1 MSNHVEGFRN
11 GAWIV
16 RYDSSF
22 PSGSRRET
30 REALRFREAFSKHGG
45 VSDVPG
51 LLCIGLILLPL
62 LGALVS
68 LPRSLRQRFAPAYT
82 LVPLVQ
88 FAAVGSLWTTVREGG
103 RLTFAWPWAPELGLH
118 VSVALDGLSWLFAGL
133 ISGVGVAVFAYAGSY
148 MRGDPG
154 LPRLYRLLLLFNA
167 AMMGVVLAD
176 NLILLLVF
184 WELTSVSSFLLI
196 GFHWQ
201 RPAACEGATKAFGL
215 TAIGGLA
222 MLFGM
227 LAVYA
232 EHGTFELSVLLADP
246 PAISTAA
253 GLCFLAGAFTKS
265 AQFPFHIWL
274 PSAMQA
280 PTPVSAY
287 LHAATMVKAGLYL
300 IARLTP
306 LFADD
311 PTWSATVTA
320 AGTVTLVWGGALA
333 CKQVDL
339 KALLANSTVSQL
351 GLIVLLLGLQTR
363 TALFAAVLHIVNHA
377 AFKGALFLTAGA
389 VEHET
394 GTRDLRRLGGLRV
407 VMPLTAGAA
416 TLAAVSM
423 AGLPPLGGF
432 VSKELFY
439 ESVLEADAL
448 LTGLAVAGSCLTF
461 VYSFIF
467 LHGTFF
473 GTPHRT
479 PAAPSHDAAAQ
490 AHSPPHA
497 AGRAQSPHA
506 DEPHGEAAAPGLLL
520 PIVALAGVALAFGL
534 LPGLA
539 EGLVA
544 PAFLAIHG
552 APLEIHAALWHGPTP
567 ALGLSV
573 VTVAAGGGA
582 FLLRGRFLP
591 AVRGWQAAY
600 SFDRLYGD
608 GLETLTTLFKR
619 SRAAYMTGSV
629 TDYVRYVLLALLL
642 GLAAP
647 LWWFFETTPWRFDVA
662 PPAAYEVGLAGL
674 MAVAAVMCCLTHSR
688 VVLVLAL
695 SLLGAIIAIFFVLFS
710 APDLALTQVLVE
722 AVGLVLFLLVL
733 RYFSSIDPRPVGAR
747 MRTLNL
753 GVSAG
758 VGLLVVLLL
767 AAAHAGP
774 SLPSAIPAYYLAN
787 SAVLAGGQ
795 NVVNVV
801 LVDFRGFDTLGE
813 ITVFGV
819 AAFGVL
825 AMVELGARGSRQRA
839 TVRVSFP
846 SPILQ
851 SFARLTLHLMLVFAM
866 YLLLRGHNAPGGG
879 FIAGV
884 LTAVAFTFQMI
895 AFDAAPLSREFF
907 WNPLRIPLRL
917 VCVGLLLAA
926 GTGVASLLLGHPF
939 LTSAIGH
946 YHLPLVGEGEM
957 VTAQAFDIGVYL
969 VVTGTALGIIRTI
982 SED

>member
-1 MSNHVEGFRN
+1 M
-11 GAWIV
+11 
-16 RYDSSF
+16 
-22 PSGSRRET
+22 
-30 REALRFREAFSKHGG
+30 RFRDALSKHGG
-45 VSDVPG
+45 VSTGPG
-51 LLCIGLILLPL
+51 LLGLILLPL
-62 LGALVS
+62 LGALIS
-68 LPRSLRQRFAPAYT
+68 LPRGLRHRWAPSYT
-82 LVPLVQ
+82 LVPILQ
-88 FAAVGSLWTTVREGG
+88 FAVVGSLWTAVREGE
-103 RLTFAWPWAPELGLH
+103 RLVFAWPWAPELGLH

-176 NLILLLVF
+176 NLVLLLVF

-222 MLFGM
+222 MLFGL

-246 PAISTAA
+246 PPISTAA

-265 AQFPFHIWL
+265 AQFPFHVWL

-311 PTWSATVTA
+311 PVWSATVTA

-416 TLAAVSM
+416 TLAALSM

-439 ESVLEADAL
+439 ESVLETDAL
-448 LTGLAVAGSCLTF
+448 LTGLAVAGCCLTF
-461 VYSFIF
+461 VYSFVF

-473 GTPHRT
+473 GAPRT
-479 PAAPSHDAAAQ
+479 APDGPPHDAAEP
-490 AHSPPHA
+490 AHPPPHT
-497 AGRAQSPHA
+497 AGHAPHA
-506 DEPHGEAAAPGLLL
+506 DQPHSEAAAPGLLL
-520 PIVALAGVALAFGL
+520 PIVALAGLALAFGL

-552 APLEIHAALWHGPTP
+552 APLEMHAALWHGPTP

-573 VTVAAGGGA
+573 LTVAVGGGA
-582 FLLRGRFLP
+582 FLLRGRFLA
-591 AVRGWQAAY
+591 AVRGWRAAY
-600 SFDRLYGD
+600 SFDRLYAD
-608 GLETLTTLFKR
+608 GLEAFTWLFKR

-647 LWWFFETTPWRFDVA
+647 LWWFFETTAWRLDVA
-662 PPAAYEVGLAGL
+662 WPTHYEVGLVAL

-695 SLLGAIIAIFFVLFS
+695 SLLGAIISVFFVLFS

-733 RYFSSIDPRPVGAR
+733 RYFSFINPRPAAVR
-747 MRTLNL
+747 TRTLNL

-758 VGLLVVLLL
+758 VGLLVALLL
-767 AAAHAGP
+767 VAAQVGP
-774 SLPSAIPAYYLAN
+774 SLPPAIPAYYLAN
-787 SAVLAGGQ
+787 SAVLGGGQ

-813 ITVFGV
+813 ITVFSV
-819 AAFGVL
+819 AVFGVL
-825 AMVELGARGSRQRA
+825 AMVELGTRGVRQRA
-839 TVRVSFP
+839 TMRVSFP

-851 SFARLTLHLMLVFAM
+851 SFARLTLHLMLVFAI

-895 AFDAAPLSREFF
+895 AFDAGALSRELL
-907 WNPLRIPLRL
+907 WNPLR
-917 VCVGLLLAA
+917 VVAGGLLLAV
-926 GTGVASLLLGHPF
+926 GTGLGAVLLGHPF
-939 LTSAIGH
+939 LTSAVGH
-946 YHLPLVGEGEM
+946 FHLPLLGEVEM
-957 VTAQAFDIGVYL
+957 VTAQAFDVGVYL
-969 VVTGTALGIIRTI
+969 VVMGTTVGIIRTI
-982 SED
+982 AED

>member
-1 MSNHVEGFRN
+1 MSSSNHVEGGRN
-11 GAWIV
+11 GPSIV
-16 RYDSSF
+16 LDDSPF
-22 PSGSRRET
+22 ASGSRRDT

-68 LPRSLRQRFAPAYT
+68 LPRGLRQRFAPAYT

-88 FAAVGSLWTTVREGG
+88 FAAVGSLWPAVREGG

-306 LFADD
+306 LFADN
-311 PTWSATVTA
+311 PMWSATVTA

-394 GTRDLRRLGGLRV
+394 GTRDLRRLGGLRI
-407 VMPLTAGAA
+407 VMPLTASAA

-432 VSKELFY
+432 VSKEVFY

-473 GTPHRT
+473 GTPQT
-479 PAAPSHDAAAQ
+479 SLTGPPHDGAESA
-490 AHSPPHA
+490 SSHA
-497 AGRAQSPHA
+497 AGHAHSPHA
-506 DEPHGEAAAPGLLL
+506 DEPHSEAAAPGLLL

-552 APLEIHAALWHGPTP
+552 APLEMHAALWHGATP

-582 FLLRGRFLP
+582 FLLRGRFLT

-642 GLAAP
+642 GLAGP
-647 LWWFFETTPWRFDVA
+647 LWWFFETTAWRFDVV
-662 PPAAYEVGLAGL
+662 PPALYEVGLAGL

-695 SLLGAIIAIFFVLFS
+695 SLLGALISIFFVIYS

-733 RYFSSIDPRPVGAR
+733 RYFSFINPRPAGG
-747 MRTLNL
+747 RTLNL

-767 AAAHAGP
+767 VAAQVGP
-774 SLPSAIPAYYLAN
+774 SLPPAIPAYYLAN

-813 ITVFGV
+813 ITVFSV
-819 AAFGVL
+819 VVFGVL
-825 AMVELGARGSRQRA
+825 AMVELGTRGVRQRA
-839 TVRVSFP
+839 TMRVSFP

-851 SFARLTLHLMLVFAM
+851 SFARLTLHLMLVFAI
-866 YLLLRGHNAPGGG
+866 YLLMRGHNAPGGG

-895 AFDAAPLSREFF
+895 AFDAGALSRELL
-907 WNPLRIPLRL
+907 WSPLR
-917 VCVGLLLAA
+917 VVAGGLLLAA
-926 GTGVASLLLGHPF
+926 GTGLGAVLLGHPF
-939 LTSAIGH
+939 LTSAVGH
-946 YHLPLVGEGEM
+946 FHLPLLGEVEM
-957 VTAQAFDIGVYL
+957 VTAQAFDVGVYL
-969 VVTGTALGIIRTI
+969 VVMGTTVGIIRTI
-982 SED
+982 AED

>member
-1 MSNHVEGFRN
+1 M
-11 GAWIV
+11 
-16 RYDSSF
+16 
-22 PSGSRRET
+22 
-30 REALRFREAFSKHGG
+30 RFVEAFSKHGG

-68 LPRSLRQRFAPAYT
+68 LPRGLRQRFAPAYT

-88 FAAVGSLWTTVREGG
+88 FAAVGSLWPAVREGG
-103 RLTFAWPWAPELGLH
+103 RLTFAWPWAPQLGLH

-148 MRGDPG
+148 MRGDSG

-306 LFADD
+306 LFADN
-311 PTWSATVTA
+311 PMWSATVTA

-394 GTRDLRRLGGLRV
+394 GTRDLRRLGGLRI
-407 VMPLTAGAA
+407 VMPLTASAA

-473 GTPHRT
+473 GMPQTPLT
-479 PAAPSHDAAAQ
+479 GPPHDGAESA
-490 AHSPPHA
+490 SSHA
-497 AGRAQSPHA
+497 AGHAHSPHA
-506 DEPHGEAAAPGLLL
+506 DEPHSEAAAPGLLL

-552 APLEIHAALWHGPTP
+552 TPLELHAALWHGATP

-582 FLLRGRFLP
+582 FLLRGRFLT
-591 AVRGWQAAY
+591 AVRGWQATY

-642 GLAAP
+642 GLAGP
-647 LWWFFETTPWRFDVA
+647 LWWFFETTAWRFDVV
-662 PPAAYEVGLAGL
+662 PPALYEVGLAGL

-695 SLLGAIIAIFFVLFS
+695 SLLGALISIFFVIYS

-733 RYFSSIDPRPVGAR
+733 RYFSFINPRPAGG
-747 MRTLNL
+747 RTLNL

-767 AAAHAGP
+767 VAAQVGP
-774 SLPSAIPAYYLAN
+774 SLPPAIPAYYLAN

-813 ITVFGV
+813 ITVFSV
-819 AAFGVL
+819 AVFGVL
-825 AMVELGARGSRQRA
+825 AMVELGTRGVRQRA
-839 TVRVSFP
+839 TMRVSFP

-851 SFARLTLHLMLVFAM
+851 SFARLTLHLMLVFAI
-866 YLLLRGHNAPGGG
+866 YLLMRGHNAPGGG

-895 AFDAAPLSREFF
+895 AFDAGALSRELL
-907 WNPLRIPLRL
+907 WSPLR
-917 VCVGLLLAA
+917 VVAGGLLLAA
-926 GTGVASLLLGHPF
+926 GTGLGAVLLGHPF
-939 LTSAIGH
+939 LTSAVGH
-946 YHLPLVGEGEM
+946 FHIPLLGEVEM
-957 VTAQAFDIGVYL
+957 VTAQAFDVGVYL
-969 VVTGTALGIIRTI
+969 VVMGTTVGIIRTI
-982 SED
+982 AED

>member
-1 MSNHVEGFRN
+1 M
-11 GAWIV
+11 
-16 RYDSSF
+16 
-22 PSGSRRET
+22 
-30 REALRFREAFSKHGG
+30 RFREAFSKHGG
-45 VSDVPG
+45 VSDLPG

-88 FAAVGSLWTTVREGG
+88 FAAVGSLWTTVRAGE

-407 VMPLTAGAA
+407 VMPLTASAA

-439 ESVLEADAL
+439 ESVLETDAL

-461 VYSFIF
+461 VYSFVF

-473 GTPHRT
+473 G
-479 PAAPSHDAAAQ
+479 APQTSHADPPQHGAESASSHAPGH
-490 AHSPPHA
+490 AHSPHA
-497 AGRAQSPHA
+497 G
-506 DEPHGEAAAPGLLL
+506 EPHSEAAAPGLLL

-544 PAFLAIHG
+544 PAFMAIHG
-552 APLEIHAALWHGPTP
+552 APLEMHASLWHGLTP

-573 VTVAAGGGA
+573 VTVAVGGGA
-582 FLLRGRFLP
+582 FLCRGRFLP

-608 GLETLTTLFKR
+608 GLETLTALFKR

-647 LWWFFETTPWRFDVA
+647 LWWFFETTAWRFDVA
-662 PPAAYEVGLAGL
+662 PPASYEVGLVVL

-695 SLLGAIIAIFFVLFS
+695 SLLGAIISIFFVLFS

-733 RYFSSIDPRPVGAR
+733 RYFSSIDPRPAGAR
-747 MRTLNL
+747 LRTLNL
-753 GVSAG
+753 GVSVG
-758 VGLLVVLLL
+758 VGLLVALLL
-767 AAAHAGP
+767 TAAQAGP

-813 ITVFGV
+813 ITVFSV

-895 AFDAAPLSREFF
+895 AFDAGPLSREFF

-917 VCVGLLLAA
+917 VSVGILLAA
-926 GTGVASLLLGHPF
+926 GTGLASLLLGHPF
-939 LTSAIGH
+939 LTSAISH

-969 VVTGTALGIIRTI
+969 VVTGTALGIIRKI
-982 SED
+982 SEG